1 MVAIHEPVN
10 GSDTRNHHTHLL
22 ISARQVGPGGLGARA
37 CAALDARG
45 GKGAEEVRAVRA
57 LVSNIINDHLV
68 RAGVGQTVDHRS
80 LKDQASAAIAKGDHQ
95 LAIRLTRPP
104 TKHLGKFDTHVL
116 GETAETR
123 MDEAMAKA
131 AARGVLVATPT
142 RHSHGAAMAERIAAR
157 RANPPQKAP
166 AVWGRAARPARAGQ
180 SSYTALRLGRLGRIT
195 RAQGGSGA
203 DVLNM
208 EAELIEQWLASQVEA
223 AEAALDSA
231 REIPGIR
238 LEPVFVDALASLRTR
253 RVAVY
258 GTKPFLFE
266 NTEALSWSIQNYAAE
281 LRRPH
286 DNRQRL
292 ATAMAHLSV
301 AENPAELAPSEEILR
316 ARRELS
322 KAQRGVSDPALI
334 ECERRLNQSREL
346 MVNAR
351 EGIERDFHITKV
363 GPIEADPLGDFFP
376 EEGGKR
382 KSDSNRRELKPSSRP
397 RV

>member
-1 MVAIHEPVN
+1 MPCEP
-10 GSDTRNHHTHLL
+10 G
-22 ISARQVGPGGLGARA
+22 
-37 CAALDARG
+37 
-45 GKGAEEVRAVRA
+45 
-57 LVSNIINDHLV
+57 
-68 RAGVGQTVDHRS
+68 
-80 LKDQASAAIAKGDHQ
+80 
-95 LAIRLTRPP
+95 
-104 TKHLGKFDTHVL
+104 
-116 GETAETR
+116 
-123 MDEAMAKA
+123 
-131 AARGVLVATPT
+131 
-142 RHSHGAAMAERIAAR
+142 SHGAQLPSASELGSRIAAR
-157 RANPPQKAP
+157 RANPPHKAP
-166 AVWGRAARPARAGQ
+166 VMWGRATRPARAGQ

-301 AENPAELAPSEEILR
+301 AENPAEPAPSEEVLR
-316 ARRELS
+316 ARRELC
-322 KAQRGVSDPALI
+322 KAQRGVSEPALI
-334 ECERRLNQSREL
+334 ECERRLNQAREL
-346 MVNAR
+346 MKNAR

-363 GPIEADPLGDFFP
+363 GPIETDPFGPFP
-376 EEGGKR
+376 QEGGGQR
-382 KSDSNRRELKPSSRP
+382 QSDSNRRELKPQTRP